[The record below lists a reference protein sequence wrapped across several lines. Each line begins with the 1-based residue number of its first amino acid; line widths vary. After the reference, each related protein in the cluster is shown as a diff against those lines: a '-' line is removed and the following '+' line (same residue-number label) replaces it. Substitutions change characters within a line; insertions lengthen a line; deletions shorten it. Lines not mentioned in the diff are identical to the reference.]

1 MDSTLSTLKNQIDRK
16 LNGIHS
22 HEPIQYNH
30 QLAHV
35 LDDQDILPEAKL
47 ACLAIDT
54 SMSHLD
60 SITGSSL
67 SKHAILIGDLISAH
81 FYTLTAAINDSQYLE
96 AMSDA
101 IIKVNEYKTS
111 LHYRALDVDAME
123 DAILYI
129 ETIFPMITIQHFHP
143 RAELGGIAESLIQYA
158 SEHHP
163 AYLKDYSE
171 KELEAVFKALNS
183 NIKQSRG
190 N

>member
-35 LDDQDILPEAKL
+35 LDAQNILPEAKL

-60 SITGSSL
+60 SITSRHL
-67 SKHAILIGDLISAH
+67 SKNAILIGDLISAH
-81 FYTLTAAINDSQYLE
+81 FYTLTAAINDSEYLE
-96 AMSDA
+96 AMSNA
-101 IIKVNEYKTS
+101 IIKVNELKTDLHYKTLS
-111 LHYRALDVDAME
+111 HNE
-123 DAILYI
+123 IKEAILYI
-129 ETIFPMITIQHFHP
+129 ETIFPAITIQHFNP
-143 RAELGGIAESLIQYA
+143 NADLSKAKSSLIQYA
-158 SEHHP
+158 SDNHP

-171 KELEAVFKALNS
+171 ATLVAVFEELHS
-183 NIKQSRG
+183 NIK
-190 N
+190 

>member
-35 LDDQDILPEAKL
+35 LDAQDILPDAKL

-60 SITGSSL
+60 SITSSHL
-67 SKHAILIGDLISAH
+67 SKNAILIGDLISAH
-81 FYTLTAAINDSQYLE
+81 FYTLTASINDSEYLE
-96 AMSDA
+96 AMSNA
-101 IIKVNEYKTS
+101 IIKVNELKTALHYKTLS
-111 LHYRALDVDAME
+111 HDTIKDAVR
-123 DAILYI
+123 YI
-129 ETIFPMITIQHFHP
+129 ETIFPAITIQHFNP
-143 RAELGGIAESLIQYA
+143 NVELSNAKDSLIQYA
-158 SEHHP
+158 SENYP

-171 KELEAVFKALNS
+171 TELEAIFNELRS
-183 NIKQSRG
+183 NIK
-190 N
+190 